1 MVWRH
6 YEIRARGKVS
16 VLGDDGVAIDATYNS
31 GLVATGKTRVFAGYF
46 VRLTLPGGTEFLGED
61 EHSLRAAL
69 LRLASNMSA
78 VKLVLQC
85 AGLDPRWRESGLS
98 ENSGYGYFVFY
109 PEPVHMMEPMPSTLE
124 AGDAGID
131 AAIREAV
138 EGMRI
143 GLTPRSR

>member
-6 YEIRARGKVS
+6 YEVRHTGQV
-16 VLGDDGVAIDATYNS
+16 VLIDQTGGRITAEYES
-31 GLVATGKTRVFAGYF
+31 GLVATGRTRVFAGYF

-61 EHSLRAAL
+61 EHSLRSAL

-78 VKLVLQC
+78 VRLAPQC

-98 ENSGYGYFVFY
+98 ENSGFGYFVFY
-109 PEPVHMMEPMPSTLE
+109 PEPVHMMDPMPSTLE
-124 AGDAGID
+124 AGDGGID
-131 AAIREAV
+131 AEIREAV

-143 GLTPRSR
+143 GLTPS

>member
-6 YEIRARGKVS
+6 YEIRGRGTVS

-46 VRLTLPGGTEFLGED
+46 VRLTLPSGTEFLGED
-61 EHSLRAAL
+61 EHSLRSAL

-78 VKLVLQC
+78 VKLAPQC
-85 AGLDPRWRESGLS
+85 AGLDPRWRESALS
-98 ENSGYGYFVFY
+98 ENSGFGYFVFH
-109 PEPVHMMEPMPSTLE
+109 PEPVHMMDPTPSALGANDTDIE
-124 AGDAGID
+124 AE
-131 AAIREAV
+131 IREAV

-143 GLTPRSR
+143 GLAPR

>member
-6 YEIRARGKVS
+6 YEVRHTGQV
-16 VLGDDGVAIDATYNS
+16 VLIDQTGGRITAEYES
-31 GLVATGKTRVFAGYF
+31 GLVATGRTRVFAGYF

-61 EHSLRAAL
+61 EHSLRSAL

-78 VKLVLQC
+78 VRLAPQC

-98 ENSGYGYFVFY
+98 ENSGFGYFVFY
-109 PEPVHMMEPMPSTLE
+109 PEPVHMMDPMPSTLE
-124 AGDAGID
+124 AGDGGID
-131 AAIREAV
+131 AEIREAV

-143 GLTPRSR
+143 GLTPR